1 VIVTVDRMRG
11 GWTTATL
18 LALLGLGGCGRS
30 GTHFF
35 GSREDAGDDSNVAA
49 TESDG
54 LSATGAESSGGSS
67 STGEPNCVD
76 SPELCTVQVTLR
88 RAVDIL
94 FVVDNSGSM
103 GGEQGTLAASFGSF
117 IDVLESQQVGAN
129 YRIGIT
135 TTAGTGLLRATS
147 CRSRLD
153 EFLFSWQFGDLDER
167 QRGCLENCDLDV
179 IDVSEP
185 WIEKGNGGTNLPPG
199 IGVAEA
205 LKCVG
210 PQGINGP
217 GFERQL
223 ESMRNALVDDTVG
236 FLRDDALLAIIL
248 VTDEADCSA
257 SDDSQYWLE
266 TEGWVFW
273 SNPERASSGACWNAG
288 VTCVGGPGVYDDCF
302 SQDKNRQGQP
312 TSDPDDAV
320 LYPLDRYRDA
330 LTDISAK
337 KQALGGQ
344 GEVLVALLAGV
355 PLDYPQT
362 GVLTY
367 EDSPSEEFNV
377 EYGIGP
383 GCGHG
388 TESINELPGIPP
400 VRLREFAEAFEVG
413 ERNIFSI
420 CDDDYGIAMTQIAA
434 AIGDINERACVSGCV
449 VDQLP
454 DSPGLQPDCTL
465 TETFT
470 DAPDRAVPPCDLA
483 DQGWEFPAPD
493 VHACYLALTD
503 TEAETLTKVDD
514 MSPQCVTVGSN
525 LEYVIARRKDV
536 PVPTG
541 TSIEVRC
548 QLTAP
553 VGTSCDEK

>member
-1 VIVTVDRMRG
+1 MAAV
-11 GWTTATL
+11 
-18 LALLGLGGCGRS
+18 LALAIPACGRS
-30 GTHFF
+30 GQFYF
-35 GSREDAGDDSNVAA
+35 GQRHDAGDDSTAGTA
-49 TESDG
+49 SDG
-54 LSATGAESSGGSS
+54 LTATGADSSAGSSSG

-76 SPELCTVQVTLR
+76 SPELCTVELTLR

-94 FVVDNSGSM
+94 FVIDNSGSM

-117 IDVLESQQVGAN
+117 IEVLESQQVGAN

-135 TTAGTGLLRATS
+135 TTAGTGLLRASS

-153 EFLFSWQFGDLDER
+153 EFLFSWQFGDIDER
-167 QRGCLENCDLDV
+167 QRGCLDHCDLDV
-179 IDVSEP
+179 IDLAEP
-185 WIEKGNGGTNLPPG
+185 WVEKGSGGTNLPPG
-199 IGVAEA
+199 VDVAAA
-205 LKCVG
+205 LQCVG

-223 ESMRNALVDDTVG
+223 ESMRRALVEDTVG
-236 FLRDDALLAIIL
+236 FLRDDALLAVIL
-248 VTDEADCSA
+248 VSDEADCSMD
-257 SDDSQYWLE
+257 DDSQFWLE

-288 VTCVGGPGVYDDCF
+288 VTCVGGPGIYDDCF

-312 TSDPDDAV
+312 TSNPDDAV
-320 LYPLDRYRDA
+320 LHPLQRYLDV
-330 LTDISAK
+330 LTDIGAK

-355 PLDYPQT
+355 PVDYPQT
-362 GVLTY
+362 GVLVY
-367 EDSPSEEFNV
+367 EDSEFDDFNL

-383 GCGHG
+383 ACGKG
-388 TESINELPGIPP
+388 TETIHEPPGIPP
-400 VRLREFAEAFEVG
+400 VRLREFAEAFQVG
-413 ERNIFSI
+413 DRNIYST

-449 VDQLP
+449 VDRLP
-454 DSPGLQPDCTL
+454 DDPGLQPDCTL
-465 TETFT
+465 TEIFT
-470 DAPDRAVPPCDLA
+470 EAPERPVPPCDVV
-483 DQGWEFPAPD
+483 DQGWEFPGPD
-493 VHACYLALTD
+493 VHACYRALTD
-503 TEAETLTKVDD
+503 VEAQTLSKADD

-536 PVPTG
+536 PVPSG

-553 VGTSCDEK
+553 VGTSCEEM